1 MRESRR
7 AHHNDAIAS
16 ATQARLRILLLAPQ
30 PFFQERGTPIAV
42 KLLAGGLCSRGHQVD
57 LLCYPEGQ
65 HIRMEGLRVIRSL
78 RVPGSAN
85 VRPGPSFKKILCDVG
100 FACSAAWLAIRNR
113 YHLVHAVE
121 ESVFVAMALKHATG
135 LPYVYDM
142 DSLMSEQL
150 SNSPTRLLGAA
161 ALFRGLERRAIRK
174 AEVVV
179 PMCDALG
186 QYARQM
192 RAKRVVVLRDISLLS
207 EGVSPESGPVSLGAA
222 DGATPIAMYVGNLE
236 QYQGIDLLLDS
247 FAIARRECPT
257 AQLVLIGGRADAIA
271 QYRDRAAQLGLAGA
285 VHFLGPKSVDTLG
298 AYLRR
303 ADVLVSPRLSGE
315 NTPMKIYSYLDS
327 GRAVLATD
335 LPTHRQVM
343 SDEHAVLA
351 EPTPAAFAKGMVL
364 LFRDAAL
371 RSRLAQSARDLIARR
386 HSHQAYDRSLSE
398 LYAPLLD
405 LARPRRPRPRF
416 IPQGSLSRFALRI
429 REAAAAVWLWMDG
442 PWL

>member
-1 MRESRR
+1 V
-7 AHHNDAIAS
+7 
-16 ATQARLRILLLAPQ
+16 TQPPLRILLLAPQ

-42 KLLAGGLCSRGHQVD
+42 KLLARGLCARGHQVD

-65 HIRMEGLRVIRSL
+65 DIRIEGLRLVRSL
-78 RVPGSAN
+78 RFPGAGN
-85 VRPGPSFKKILCDVG
+85 VRPGPSFKKILCDIG
-100 FACSAAWLAIRNR
+100 FACAAAWLAMRNR

-121 ESVFVAMALKHATG
+121 ESAFVAMALKHARG

-150 SNSPTRLLGAA
+150 SHSVTRLFGAA
-161 ALFRGLERRAIRK
+161 ALFRWLERRAIRS
-174 AEVVV
+174 AEAVV

-186 QYARQM
+186 DYARQVSA
-192 RAKRVVVLRDISLLS
+192 RRVVVLRDISLLS
-207 EGVSPESGPVSLGAA
+207 EGASSELGPVSLGAA
-222 DGATPIAMYVGNLE
+222 EGAAPVAMYVGNLE
-236 QYQGIDLLLDS
+236 PYQGIDLLLDS
-247 FAIARRECPT
+247 FLIARRECPT
-257 AQLVLIGGRADAIA
+257 AQGVIIGGRADAIA
-271 QYRDRAAQLGLAGA
+271 HYRDRVTRLGLAGA
-285 VHFLGPKSVDTLG
+285 VHFLGPKPVDTLG

-303 ADVLVSPRLSGE
+303 ADILVSPRLSGE

-327 GRAVLATD
+327 GKAVLATD

-343 SDEHAVLA
+343 SEDHALLVA
-351 EPTPAAFAKGMVL
+351 PEAAAFARGMVL
-364 LFRDAAL
+364 LFQDAAL
-371 RSRLAQSARDLIARR
+371 RSRLALSAKNLIARR
-386 HSHQAYDRSLSE
+386 HSHQAYDQSLTE

-416 IPQGSLSRFALRI
+416 IPQGSLSRFALRL